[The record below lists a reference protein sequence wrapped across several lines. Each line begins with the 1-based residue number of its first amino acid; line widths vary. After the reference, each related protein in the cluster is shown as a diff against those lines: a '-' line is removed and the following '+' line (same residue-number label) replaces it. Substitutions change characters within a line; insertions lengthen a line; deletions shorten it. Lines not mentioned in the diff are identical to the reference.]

1 MTEAE
6 FNRFWELLG
15 AVLALQPRAFEQIY
29 AQRVDATIALIIVL
43 AAGLSQEVAQSI
55 VLFVNRLS
63 VEKFSSLCR

>member
-15 AVLALQPRAFEQIY
+15 AVLALNKSAFEQIY

-43 AAGLSQEVAQSI
+43 AAGLSQ
-55 VLFVNRLS
+55 
-63 VEKFSSLCR
+63 